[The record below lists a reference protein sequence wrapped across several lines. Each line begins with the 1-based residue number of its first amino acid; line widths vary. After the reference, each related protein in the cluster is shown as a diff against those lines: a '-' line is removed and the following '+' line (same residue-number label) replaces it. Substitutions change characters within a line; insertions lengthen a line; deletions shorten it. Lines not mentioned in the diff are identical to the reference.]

1 MRHEHDKKGHILE
14 TDYIYSKLMYVCMYV
29 CTYYLFT
36 KVQVLL
42 SPICIRFFLD
52 NEFDTTFLIVKKQL
66 LPEG

>member
-14 TDYIYSKLMYVCMYV
+14 TDYIYSKLMYVCMY
-29 CTYYLFT
+29 YSFT

-42 SPICIRFFLD
+42 SPISEFFLD

>member
-14 TDYIYSKLMYVCMYV
+14 TDYIYSKLMYVCMY
-29 CTYYLFT
+29 YSFT